1 MGPPP
6 ASPPEVG
13 LHNCFPSGNNC
24 FGRVQDETGVAA
36 AAWDFEG
43 GIFQLLSLGMVPIK
57 KIKRWK

>member
-24 FGRVQDETGVAA
+24 FGLVQDEAGVAA
-36 AAWDFEG
+36 AAAGDFEG
-43 GIFQLLSLGMVPIK
+43 EIFQLLSFALLGMDPFKV
-57 KIKRWK
+57 